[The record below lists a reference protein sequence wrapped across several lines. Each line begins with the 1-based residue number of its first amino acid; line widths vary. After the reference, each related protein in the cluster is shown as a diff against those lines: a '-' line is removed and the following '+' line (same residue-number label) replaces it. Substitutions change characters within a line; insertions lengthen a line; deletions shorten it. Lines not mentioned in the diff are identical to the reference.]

1 MKYAYLA
8 AICLLMGSSA
18 AIAQSAASIHVNTAL
33 NGAVVP
39 TTLHGIFFE
48 EISHAGEGGLY
59 GEMVQNRGFE
69 DRCIPAGTQLK
80 KGWLQPFPLKP
91 HFMLNGQPSDWKMEW
106 PGQSQW
112 PAWHTEKKGNAAIQ
126 LSLVTDRPLHT
137 ATPHAM
143 QVKVNATDI
152 RNEAA
157 LVNEGFWGMNVTK
170 AAAYRLSFFANSKG
184 YTGPVGLSLQT
195 AAGKVLAGTTL
206 VVTKAAGWK
215 KYQVLLTAKGSDPDA
230 RLVLSFQ
237 RSGTLLL
244 DMVSL
249 FPVHTFRDRPNG
261 MRADLATLIEQMK
274 PAFVRWPGGCYVE
287 GITIES
293 APDWKTTLGPLETR
307 IPTYSPWGY
316 WSSNGFGYHEYL
328 QFCEDIN
335 AAALYVFNAG
345 ISCEYRSGTFI
356 PDDSLAP
363 VIQNALDA
371 IEYAIGP
378 VTSHWGKQ
386 RAANGH
392 PAPFPL
398 KYVEVGNEQHGPGYA
413 KRYNR
418 FYDAIHAKYPQIGII
433 ANMGIGDVNRH
444 TLDSM
449 QHTDIVD
456 EHAYKD
462 VGWSLRNFD
471 HFDQYKRGHW
481 QMYVGEYA
489 TNAGVGH
496 GNLRAALSDA
506 VYVMSMEKNGDLVN
520 MSSYAPLLVNE
531 HDVDWPVNL
540 IHFNAATSFGR
551 ISYYALNMLNEHK
564 ATVNFPVSTDI
575 QPETTEQPRFAGGI
589 GLATW
594 DAEAQYKDIVVV
606 QNKDTVYNSNAA
618 TGLKEWLPVR
628 GSWQQTQGI
637 MAQTAEGAQQ
647 LALLKDHHFNA
658 YTLTLKA
665 RKTGGV
671 NAFIIPF
678 AVKDT
683 NTCLRVHIGSW
694 LNSHAVFE
702 SLTNGYDVA
711 GISNPVR
718 LEAPLVSDRWYNIRL
733 EVGNTEAKC
742 YIDDS
747 LLMTYREPQQLFTI
761 AGKDEKSGDIIL
773 KIVNAGPQPVNADIH
788 LDGAAGVYPVAQVI
802 TLTADT
808 PESENSFAQPVAYV
822 PHTTTINNADTAFN
836 WTVPPLSVNIIR
848 LKQSRVVFNVSMPV
862 PGDSIYLVEMK
873 YRPDTTA
880 ATAPG
885 NAVNNTALLPATTTL
900 QLPVWTPG
908 YYQQIMRTL
917 YRQYYQQLQRGFTS
931 AEFRQT
937 CEAIAGESLADFF
950 VYAETVAP
958 INYPAYLRYAGL
970 TMDKTGIHLAPA
982 PDELQQEIRVS
993 LGVSL

>member
-1 MKYAYLA
+1 MKYGFFA
-8 AICLLMGSSA
+8 AICLLMGCGT
-18 AIAQSAASIHVNTAL
+18 AIAQLRASIHVNTAL
-33 NGAVVP
+33 KGAVVP
-39 TTLHGIFFE
+39 ATLHGIFFE

-69 DRCIPAGTQLK
+69 DHCIPAGTQVK
-80 KGWLQPFPLKP
+80 NGWLQPFPLKP

-106 PGQSQW
+106 PLQSQW
-112 PAWHTEKKGNAAIQ
+112 PAWHAEKKGNATIQ
-126 LSLVTDRPLHT
+126 LLLVSDHPLHT

-143 QVKVNATDI
+143 QIKVTATDA

-157 LVNEGFWGMNVTK
+157 LVNEGFWGMNVIK
-170 AAAYRLSFFANSKG
+170 GAPYRLSFFANGSQG
-184 YTGPVGLSLQT
+184 YTGHVRVSLQT
-195 AAGKVLAGTTL
+195 AAGKILADTT
-206 VVTKAAGWK
+206 VMMTKGATWK
-215 KYQVLLTAKGSDPDA
+215 KYTAILTATDSDPEA

-237 RSGTLLL
+237 HSGTLLL

-261 MRADLATLIEQMK
+261 MRADLATLIEKMK

-287 GITIES
+287 GITVES
-293 APDWKTTLGPLETR
+293 APDWKSTLGPLEQR

-378 VTSHWGKQ
+378 VTSRWGKQ

-418 FYDAIHAKYPQIGII
+418 FYDAIRARYPQIGII
-433 ANMGIGDVNRH
+433 ASMGIGDVNRH

-462 VGWSLRNFD
+462 AGWSLRNFD

-489 TNAGVGH
+489 TNAGVGN

-540 IHFNAATSFGR
+540 IHFNAAASFGR
-551 ISYYALNMLNEHK
+551 ISYYALNMLNDHK
-564 ATVNFPVSTDI
+564 ATVNFPVITNM
-575 QPETTEQPRFAGGI
+575 QPETTEQPKFAGGI
-589 GLATW
+589 GLSTW
-594 DAEAQYKDIVVV
+594 DTEAEYKDIVVV

-618 TGLKEWLPVR
+618 TGLKEWLPLR
-628 GSWQQTQGI
+628 GSWQQTNGI
-637 MAQTAEGAQQ
+637 LAQTAEGAQQ
-647 LALLKDHHFNA
+647 LAILKDHHLNA

-678 AVKDT
+678 AVKDS
-683 NTCLRVHIGSW
+683 NTCLRAHIGSW

-718 LEAPLVSDRWYNIRL
+718 MKAPLASDRWYNIRL
-733 EVGNTEAKC
+733 EVGNTEVKC
-742 YIDDS
+742 YLDDS
-747 LLMTYREPQQLFTI
+747 LLMTYREPQKLFII
-761 AGKDEKSGDIIL
+761 AGKDEQNGDIIL
-773 KIVNAGPQPVNADIH
+773 KIVNAGEQPVKADIH
-788 LDGAAGVYPVAQVI
+788 LDGATAVHPVAQVI

-808 PESENSFAQPVAYV
+808 PESENSFAQPAAYV
-822 PHTTTINNADTAFN
+822 PHTSTITNAAEQFH
-836 WTVPPLSVNIIR
+836 WTVPAFSVNIIR
-848 LKQSRVVFNVSMPV
+848 LKSSRITFNVSMPV
-862 PGDSIYLVEMK
+862 PEGFTVYDEYL
-873 YRPDTTA
+873 
-880 ATAPG
+880 
-885 NAVNNTALLPATTTL
+885 L
-900 QLPVWTPG
+900 
-908 YYQQIMRTL
+908 
-917 YRQYYQQLQRGFTS
+917 LQR
-931 AEFRQT
+931 
-937 CEAIAGESLADFF
+937 
-950 VYAETVAP
+950 
-958 INYPAYLRYAGL
+958 AGL
-970 TMDKTGIHLAPA
+970 MAGNDILNALHQHISPA
-982 PDELQQEIRVS
+982 PDKLQREIRTS
-993 LGVSL
+993 LGLSL